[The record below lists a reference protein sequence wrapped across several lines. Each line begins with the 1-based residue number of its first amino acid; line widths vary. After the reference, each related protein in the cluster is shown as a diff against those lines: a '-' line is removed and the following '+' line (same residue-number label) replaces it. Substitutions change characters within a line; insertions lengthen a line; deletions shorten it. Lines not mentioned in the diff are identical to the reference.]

1 MYGCL
6 RNKACMS
13 IKKGHSLI
21 KTVRYGCC
29 VVQIMELLGWKTE
42 SVVEMAMRSRTK
54 KNRGYQ
60 KLPTSIHD
68 TVTHED

>member
-1 MYGCL
+1 MML
-6 RNKACMS
+6 
-13 IKKGHSLI
+13 L
-21 KTVRYGCC
+21 
-29 VVQIMELLGWKTE
+29 QIMELFGWKKE

-60 KLPTSIHD
+60 KLPMSIHD